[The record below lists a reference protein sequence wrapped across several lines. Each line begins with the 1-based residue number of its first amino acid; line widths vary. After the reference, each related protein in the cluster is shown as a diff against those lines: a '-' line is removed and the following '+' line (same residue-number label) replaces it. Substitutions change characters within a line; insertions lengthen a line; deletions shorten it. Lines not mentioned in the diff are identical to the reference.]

1 MKLKVS
7 TRGQVPPFKVMDVM
21 REANLLAANGRDI
34 LHLEVGQPS
43 TGAPAGVIAAAQKA
57 MAIDKLGYTNAL
69 GINSLGG
76 VSRSIIVTHIKLT
89 YQRSV
94 L

>member
-57 MAIDKLGYTNAL
+57 MAIDKLGYTDAM
-69 GINSLGG
+69 GINSL
-76 VSRSIIVTHIKLT
+76 RRRIAQYYRDIHKIDL
-89 YQRSV
+89 
-94 L
+94 